1 MATMTSS
8 TKAVVNTTT
17 KHMPVVAQA
26 SPPIINK
33 SAVVPNQYPRIP
45 KKSTATGPGL
55 GIQLLTAGTAACIAD
70 CLTFP
75 LDTVKVRLQV
85 CNCFKSNFQIIFF
98 GVEDYFFKIIIIQN
112 KISITSYFLSTK
124 V

>member
-8 TKAVVNTTT
+8 KAVVKTVNTT
-17 KHMPVVAQA
+17 AQHA
-26 SPPIINK
+26 PPIINK
-33 SAVVPNQYPRIP
+33 PAVSSQYPRIP

-85 CNCFKSNFQIIFF
+85 CISNHFKNIFF
-98 GVEDYFFKIIIIQN
+98 
-112 KISITSYFLSTK
+112 
-124 V
+124 